1 MFIEVMNSPSCL
13 ITRLNLVVFSFLI
26 AWLYGG
32 TVLKRDNEISRT
44 DALRKQEKLKRRAVL
59 NLLKAHVVCL
69 EQKIAAMQSS
79 R

>member
-13 ITRLNLVVFSFLI
+13 ITQINLVVFSFLI
-26 AWLYGG
+26 AWLYRG

-69 EQKIAAMQSS
+69 DQKIAAMQSS